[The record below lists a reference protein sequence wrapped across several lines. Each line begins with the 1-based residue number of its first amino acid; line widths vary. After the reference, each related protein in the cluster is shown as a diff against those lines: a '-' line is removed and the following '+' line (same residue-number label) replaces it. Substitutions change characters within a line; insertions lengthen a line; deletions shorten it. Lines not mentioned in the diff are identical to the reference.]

1 MNSSVIKHI
10 LTRDP
15 YTGPMFQGFSA
26 ADLLLPDKIKCKP
39 ALFILNTDT
48 ADGPGEH
55 WCAVIIRNKNVC
67 EFFDSYGLAPS
78 VYNFETQLLD
88 HCNKIRFNEFRVQG
102 ANPTC
107 GHHCLFFA
115 LKRARGVTLHDM
127 FTKHYSSTNLNAN
140 DRMVYKYVKRYGDVF
155 SQFAV

>member
-1 MNSSVIKHI
+1 MNSSVITHI

-15 YTGPMFQGFSA
+15 YTASWFHGFSA
-26 ADLLLPDKIKCKP
+26 ADLTLPDKIKRKP

-67 EFFDSYGLAPS
+67 EFFDSYGLHPR
-78 VYNFETQLLD
+78 VYNFEAQLLK
-88 HCNKIRFNEFRVQG
+88 HCNKIQFNEFRVQG
-102 ANPTC
+102 DNPTC

-115 LKRARGVTLHDM
+115 LKRARGVTIRDL
-127 FTKHYSSTNLNAN
+127 FTKYYSSKNLNGN
-140 DRMVYKYVKRYGDVF
+140 DRMVFKYVKKFGDAF